1 MPAAILPK
9 DDVLDILLNT
19 FRERGYEGASL
30 AELSAAT
37 GLMKSSLY
45 HHFPGGKE
53 DMAEQV
59 LAHLERQLAADL
71 YQPMRSSQTP
81 TKKLGAMLDA
91 IDAFYEGG
99 RTACLYERLSASVD
113 RAKFRRPLKKA
124 FATWLDAVEAL
135 CLEGGLSKAV
145 ARARAEDFVVRIEG
159 ALIVCAGTDDCSV
172 FARTIKSLRSSVLA
186 SD

>member
-1 MPAAILPK
+1 MPALILPK
-9 DDVLDILLNT
+9 DEVLERLLTT

-45 HHFPGGKE
+45 HHFPGGKV

-59 LAHLERQLAADL
+59 LAYLEARLAADVYAPL
-71 YQPMRSSQTP
+71 GSSQAP
-81 TKKLGAMLDA
+81 AKKLGALLDA

-99 RTACLYERLSASVD
+99 RKACLYERLSASVD
-113 RAKFRRPLKKA
+113 RGKFRRPLKRA
-124 FATWLDAVEAL
+124 FATWMDAVERL
-135 CLEGGLSKAV
+135 CLEAGLPKAI
-145 ARARAEDFVVRIEG
+145 ARARAEDLVVRIEG

-172 FARTIKSLRSSVLA
+172 FARTIKDLRASVLA
-186 SD
+186 PK